1 MTAGHFCRFCINLL
15 LCHSSFGL
23 DDDENIL
30 MIGVITRPSFP
41 TNRCPFW
48 TTLDRRKNLFSSS
61 SKFSTKSVK
70 YFSSELKQEK
80 QNRAHRCNLI
90 TRCFDAK
97 LVFFRCS
104 CFAAHCFPG
113 ALVWLSLFWASQKVC
128 PDTGQSMA
136 APWHVQ
142 PAPIYSQPLIV
153 H

>member
-70 YFSSELKQEK
+70 YFSSELKQDK

-97 LVFFRCS
+97 LVFS
-104 CFAAHCFPG
+104 AAVVLWPIVFPVLLCG
-113 ALVWLSLFWASQKVC
+113 YPYSGHHRKCVRIPASLWPLPGMSSQHQY
-128 PDTGQSMA
+128 TRS
-136 APWHVQ
+136 H
-142 PAPIYSQPLIV
+142 
-153 H
+153 